1 MIGGFVY
8 RGQRLRELRGH
19 YIFGDYSRLF
29 NLPSGPHNYGRLF
42 HFNANSGNRH
52 LRSIREF
59 FITPSNAPNL
69 AVLGFGE
76 DASGEVYV
84 TGNVTGTPFGS
95 TGVVLRL
102 APVPDDDH
110 HRHHDGRDDD

>member
-8 RGQRLRELRGH
+8 RGQRMRALQGH

-29 NLPSGPHNYGRLF
+29 KFPNGPHDYGRLF
-42 HFNANSGNRH
+42 HFSANSSSGH
-52 LRSIREF
+52 LRAIREF

-76 DASGEVYV
+76 DARGEVYV
-84 TGNVTGTPFGS
+84 TGNVT
-95 TGVVLRL
+95 
-102 APVPDDDH
+102 
-110 HRHHDGRDDD
+110 